1 MPLKPPSPCHPGLS
15 LQLSLLGRE
24 KMRERKKLN
33 KEKERNVLLSQA
45 SDRTQTLGKET
56 RAGEKKEFPK
66 KRRFFIAVLV
76 NKSDL

>member
-1 MPLKPPSPCHPGLS
+1 MPPWPFSTAVTAWQGKN
-15 LQLSLLGRE
+15 
-24 KMRERKKLN
+24 ERKKKLN